1 MTEFVLFLP
10 QHVIFAFSWSA
21 PSFSSLK
28 FLSRVDILNND
39 WIEAINFAM
48 VVQRATFC
56 KFLSRVNILNN
67 DWIEAINFAM
77 VVQRATFCN
86 TWRDIF
92 HSNRQRRVLSLYYI
106 AVVVVSFFF
115 FGQITAFCKFY
126 KCFHDPRTSSS
137 KSLGVGQKYFIIYW
151 ESEWVRKPLFFKQ
164 RRRKAQKNQVTVQAS
179 LNRSH
184 GVVSQFVFKLFALR
198 YGMKM
203 K

>member
-10 QHVIFAFSWSA
+10 KHVIFAFSWSA

-28 FLSRVDILNND
+28 FLSRVGILNID
-39 WIEAINFAM
+39 WIEAIN
-48 VVQRATFC
+48 C
-56 KFLSRVNILNN
+56 
-67 DWIEAINFAM
+67 AM

-86 TWRDIF
+86 TWLDIF

-115 FGQITAFCKFY
+115 GQITAFCKFF

-151 ESEWVRKPLFFKQ
+151 ESEWVRKPLIFKQ
-164 RRRKAQKNQVTVQAS
+164 RRRRAQKKQVTVQAS
-179 LNRSH
+179 LDRSH

-198 YGMKM
+198 YGTKM